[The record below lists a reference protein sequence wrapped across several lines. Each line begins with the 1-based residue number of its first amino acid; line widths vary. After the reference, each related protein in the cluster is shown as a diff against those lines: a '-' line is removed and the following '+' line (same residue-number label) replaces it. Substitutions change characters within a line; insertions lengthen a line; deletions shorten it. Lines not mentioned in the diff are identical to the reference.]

1 MLLFGS
7 FLCGYGKTSIDGAL
21 SCNVSPVEKRK
32 GTRIHPGRLRNGFG
46 YEDGRIII
54 TPGKED
60 PVADVSPE
68 ELSRMLTPAQ
78 KKQLAAKVREM
89 ISKNV

>member
-1 MLLFGS
+1 MESKRYKVYSHYTGS
-7 FLCGYGKTSIDGAL
+7 ERVPMIRMQGKWLKKA
-21 SCNVSPVEKRK
+21 
-32 GTRIHPGRLRNGFG
+32 GFG
-46 YEDGRIII
+46 IGMHLSVEYEDGRIII

-60 PVADVSPE
+60 PVADASPE

-89 ISKNV
+89 ISKNI